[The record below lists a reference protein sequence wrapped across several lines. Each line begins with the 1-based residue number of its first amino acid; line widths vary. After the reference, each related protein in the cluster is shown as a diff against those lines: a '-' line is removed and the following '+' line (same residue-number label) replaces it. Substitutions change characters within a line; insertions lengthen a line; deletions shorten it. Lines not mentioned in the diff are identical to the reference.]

1 MAKKTS
7 EATSSGIGYKL
18 GSPLEFTAV
27 LFKGINPQTG
37 EIEYYKP
44 GTDRME
50 MRTDDNDVTTQYDS
64 EKLIQTTGKKLQAP
78 VNGGFGWNIAYKG
91 FSLDMSF
98 AFSLGRYMKNQD
110 MYNTEN
116 PGRFGMANIS
126 KNALDYWKNPGDVT
140 RHPKI
145 TSPAFIYGSDSRLI
159 QKADFM
165 RMKSVSLSYR
175 LPKEVID
182 QVKFFNGIRIYGTA
196 RNIFTLTNYE
206 GADPEFNASIAIGG
220 YPPTRQFTMGV
231 ELNF

>member
-1 MAKKTS
+1 
-7 EATSSGIGYKL
+7 
-18 GSPLEFTAV
+18 
-27 LFKGINPQTG
+27 
-37 EIEYYKP
+37 
-44 GTDRME
+44 
-50 MRTDDNDVTTQYDS
+50 
-64 EKLIQTTGKKLQAP
+64 
-78 VNGGFGWNIAYKG
+78 
-91 FSLDMSF
+91 MSF

-116 PGRFGMANIS
+116 PGRFGTANIS

-145 TSPAFIYGSDSRLI
+145 TSPAFIYYSDSRLI

-182 QVKFFNGIRIYGTA
+182 QVKFFSGIRIYGTA

-206 GADPEFNASIAIGG
+206 GADPEYNASIAIGG